1 MEAEGEAEMTTG
13 NSIQMHDTNDYIRRG
28 DAVYAVHERIL
39 QIGYQNDTNVL
50 SIRQAVRDVAPSDVV
65 TRDAFNRIL
74 AENDDMRE
82 LLDMYGGEYGI
93 TRRFEENQ
101 TMRDQ
106 LASIGKSI
114 GEDMSDVRKVRNDRW
129 ELDSDPGEP
138 WRYSC
143 PVCGEK
149 CKETVMGR
157 PRWNYCPMCGT
168 LLENNL

>member
-1 MEAEGEAEMTTG
+1 MTERVYIDAERAKDAICDCAITG
-13 NSIQMHDTNDYIRRG
+13 DEKLMLIRRINRVP
-28 DAVYAVHERIL
+28 AA
-39 QIGYQNDTNVL
+39 
-50 SIRQAVRDVAPSDVV
+50 DVV

-74 AENDDMRE
+74 AENDDMRK
-82 LLDMYGGEYGI
+82 
-93 TRRFEENQ
+93 
-101 TMRDQ
+101 Q
-106 LASIGKSI
+106 LAEIGKKP
-114 GEDMSDVRKVRNDRW
+114 GDEMSDVRRIRNDRW
-129 ELDSDPGEP
+129 VLDNDPGEP

>member
-1 MEAEGEAEMTTG
+1 MTTA
-13 NSIQMHDTNDYIRRG
+13 SIPMHDTNDYIRRG

-39 QIGYQNDTNVL
+39 QIGYQNDALVL

-74 AENDDMRE
+74 AENDDMRA
-82 LLDMYGGEYGI
+82 
-93 TRRFEENQ
+93 
-101 TMRDQ
+101 Q
-106 LASIGKSI
+106 LAKIGKKP
-114 GEDMSDVRKVRNDRW
+114 GDEMSDVRRIRNDRW
-129 ELDSDPGEP
+129 VLDSDPGEP

-143 PVCGEK
+143 PVCGK
-149 CKETVMGR
+149 TCKETVMGR